1 MEIKRIQES
10 LPEFIGNK
18 TKLPNLHLTLKFLG
32 EIPFEKVEKIKEI
45 LKKINF
51 NKFEAE
57 IKEIGFFDKL
67 KSGIIWLSLTNCE
80 KIQKEIDEVLA
91 LNGLCEKEKRFMSH
105 LTIART
111 KKIKDK
117 KLFLENLNK
126 VNLPKMFFI
135 VESFYLIQSKLK
147 KESPEYNVLEEYSLK

>member
-1 MEIKRIQES
+1 MEVKRIQEN
-10 LPEFIGNK
+10 LPEFTGNK
-18 TKLPNLHLTLKFLG
+18 TKLSNLHLTLKFLG

-45 LKKINF
+45 LKNINF

-67 KSGIIWLSLTNCE
+67 NSGIIWLGLTNCE

-91 LNGLCEKEKRFMSH
+91 LNGLYEKEKRFMSH

-117 KLFLENLNK
+117 KIFLENLNK
-126 VNLPKMFFI
+126 INIPKMFFI
-135 VESFYLIQSKLK
+135 VDNFYLMQSKLK
-147 KESPEYNVLEEYSLK
+147 KEGPEYSALEEYSLK